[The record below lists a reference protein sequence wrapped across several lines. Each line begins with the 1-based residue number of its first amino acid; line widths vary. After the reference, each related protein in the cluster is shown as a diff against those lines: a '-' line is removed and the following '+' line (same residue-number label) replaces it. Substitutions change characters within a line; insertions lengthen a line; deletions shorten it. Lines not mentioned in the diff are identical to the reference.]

1 MVYAPA
7 FATLDTRGFI
17 VSLFCPTHGRG
28 RKKMARENGTVIAC
42 YDLHVGSQKQELQ
55 TG

>member
-7 FATLDTRGFI
+7 LATFDTRGFI

-28 RKKMARENGTVIAC
+28 RKTARENGTVIAC